1 MENNHTLT
9 CQICGGKK
17 GISEAIPAGAVHGPL
32 LDMIKSKYPNWDANG
47 CICRTDLNRLR
58 AEYVQH
64 VLDMD
69 KGEVKTLESDIAKN
83 IAETDLITK
92 NVNEQFDR
100 SITFG
105 ERMADKI
112 ADFGGSWRFLG
123 IFAGIL
129 FAWVLMNTVLVIIKP
144 FDPYPFIFLNLIL
157 SCLAAIQAP
166 VIMMSQNRQ
175 EDKDRFRSENDFKTN
190 LKAELEIRSL
200 HDKLDYLLMHQWQ
213 RLLEIQ
219 QIQMELMEQ
228 LGQKWPDDQKS
239 ASSTE
244 NGKS

>member
-1 MENNHTLT
+1 METNKILS
-9 CQICGGKK
+9 CQICGQKK
-17 GISEAIPAGAVHGPL
+17 GIAEAIPADSIRGPIL
-32 LDMIKSKYPNWDANG
+32 EMIKAKYPNWDETG
-47 CICRTDLNRLR
+47 CICRADLNRLR
-58 AEYVQH
+58 AEYVESILEQER
-64 VLDMD
+64 
-69 KGEVKTLESDIAKN
+69 GEVETLGSSTSKN
-83 IAETDLITK
+83 IEETELITR
-92 NVNEQFDR
+92 NVNDEFDK

-105 ERMADKI
+105 EKMADRI
-112 ADFGGSWRFLG
+112 AEFGGSWQFLG
-123 IFAGIL
+123 IFALIL
-129 FAWVLMNTVLVIIKP
+129 FAWVLMNTVVIFLKP

-219 QIQMELMEQ
+219 KIQMELMDQ
-228 LGQKWPDDQKS
+228 LESKNPEPLEEKNEPGEKNS
-239 ASSTE
+239 
-244 NGKS
+244 